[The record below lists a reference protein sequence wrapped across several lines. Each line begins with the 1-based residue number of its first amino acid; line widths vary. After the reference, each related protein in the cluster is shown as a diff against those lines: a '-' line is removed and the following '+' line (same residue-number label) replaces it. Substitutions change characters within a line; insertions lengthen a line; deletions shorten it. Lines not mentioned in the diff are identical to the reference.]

1 MDDTGR
7 ITRRRTG
14 RLAPFVFTGVQLI
27 SPRLLRDP
35 PTDAFSTNVF
45 WDRAIEEG
53 RLYGVSHEGLWF
65 DVGSPPRHSPGRGDY
80 RRWVAPNSP
89 LSRSEEHTSELQS
102 LMRISYAVFCLKK
115 KT

>member
-1 MDDTGR
+1 MDETGL

-65 DVGSPPRHSPGRGDY
+65 DVGSPPAITRAEALIAGGYTRTAHCFHPTAPPGLF
-80 RRWVAPNSP
+80 S
-89 LSRSEEHTSELQS
+89 
-102 LMRISYAVFCLKK
+102 
-115 KT
+115 

>member
-14 RLAPFVFTGVQLI
+14 RLAPFAFTGVQLI

-65 DVGSPPRHSPGRGDY
+65 DVGSPPAIPRAEEIGRASCRERVWQDVLISE
-80 RRWVAPNSP
+80 VA
-89 LSRSEEHTSELQS
+89 
-102 LMRISYAVFCLKK
+102 
-115 KT
+115 

>member
-1 MDDTGR
+1 MDETGL

-35 PTDAFSTNVF
+35 PTDAFSTHVF

-53 RLYGVSHEGLWF
+53 RLYGVSHEGLWIA
-65 DVGSPPRHSPGRGDY
+65 VGSPPALPREIGRASCRERVCQYVYISVVD
-80 RRWVAPNSP
+80 V
-89 LSRSEEHTSELQS
+89 S
-102 LMRISYAVFCLKK
+102 LIKKSYD
-115 KT
+115 TYYI